1 MPERSSENE
10 EFFASIEKCLELSS
24 ENCPSNEKYA
34 LLEDIDNASLE
45 TFPSKVI
52 DDFYRNTF
60 ESDRFLASDDD
71 FVTDSL
77 AFMNQGGDFELG
89 ALW

>member
-10 EFFASIEKCLELSS
+10 EFLASIERCLELSS
-24 ENCPSNEKYA
+24 ENFPSNEKYA

-52 DDFYRNTF
+52 DDIYRNTF

-77 AFMNQGGDFELG
+77 AFLKQGGDFELG

>member
-1 MPERSSENE
+1 MPERSLENE

-24 ENCPSNEKYA
+24 ENDPFNEKYA

-52 DDFYRNTF
+52 DDMYRNTF
-60 ESDRFLASDDD
+60 ESDLFLASDDD

-77 AFMNQGGDFELG
+77 AFLSQGGDLELG
-89 ALW
+89 SL

>member
-1 MPERSSENE
+1 MPERSLENE

-24 ENCPSNEKYA
+24 ENDPFNEKYA

-52 DDFYRNTF
+52 DDMYRNTF

-77 AFMNQGGDFELG
+77 AFIKQGGNFELG

>member
-1 MPERSSENE
+1 MPERSLENE
-10 EFFASIEKCLELSS
+10 EFFASIERCLELSS
-24 ENCPSNEKYA
+24 ENFPSNEKYA
-34 LLEDIDNASLE
+34 LLEDINNASLE

-52 DDFYRNTF
+52 DDIYRYTF

-77 AFMNQGGDFELG
+77 AFLKQGGDFELG
-89 ALW
+89 GLW

>member
-1 MPERSSENE
+1 MPERSLENE

-24 ENCPSNEKYA
+24 ENDHFNEKYA

-52 DDFYRNTF
+52 DDIYRNTF

-77 AFMNQGGDFELG
+77 AFMKQGGDFELG